1 MLSCLLYLALG
12 WAYPQCSAEFPSAGK
27 HISGIF
33 FILRESQFF
42 FSSRILLVY
51 SVFKCQALS

>member
-42 FSSRILLVY
+42 FFFSNPLSLL
-51 SVFKCQALS
+51 SI